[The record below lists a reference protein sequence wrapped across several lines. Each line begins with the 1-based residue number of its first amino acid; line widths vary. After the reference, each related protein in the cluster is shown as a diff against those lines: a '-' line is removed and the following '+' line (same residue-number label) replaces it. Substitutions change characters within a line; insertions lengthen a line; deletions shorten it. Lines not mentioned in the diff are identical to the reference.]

1 MFRALWVEAFIPVPK
16 EPEPF
21 ADLRALTRALGR
33 HGNAVQVTALEETVS
48 TNSLA
53 KTEAHL
59 DTPSLYL
66 ARTQTGGRGRLG
78 RSFHSPADTGL
89 YMTVAYTTRRPLTEA
104 VRVTAAASVAAC
116 SAIEALTGI
125 SPDLKWVNDLYLNG
139 AKVGGILTEAVTRPD
154 GAHRIVVGLGINL
167 TTTRFPEGLRAP
179 ATALFSPDNAKAAT
193 PALTGALAGAITRR
207 LLDLVD
213 PAEGNDFPLGM
224 WGDKCLEDYRRRLLY
239 VGTRVVCTRGD
250 TRFEG
255 TVRGVDKDY
264 SLLVETDGGT
274 VTLSSGEISLR
285 PLDAV

>member
-104 VRVTAAASVAAC
+104 V
-116 SAIEALTGI
+116 
-125 SPDLKWVNDLYLNG
+125 
-139 AKVGGILTEAVTRPD
+139 TRPD

-167 TTTRFPEGLRAP
+167 TTTEFPEGLRAP

-213 PAEGNDFPLGM
+213 PASGDDFPLGM
-224 WGDKCLEDYRRRLLY
+224 WGDKCLEEYRRRLLY
-239 VGTRVVCTRGD
+239 VGTRVICTRGD

-285 PLDAV
+285 PVDMA

>member
-1 MFRALWVEAFIPVPK
+1 MLP
-16 EPEPF
+16 
-21 ADLRALTRALGR
+21 LTPSLLAALGDA
-33 HGNAVQVTALEETVS
+33 AVRVKAEMYGTLDS
-48 TNSLA
+48 TNTLA
-53 KTEAHL
+53 KTRAHEN
-59 DTPSLYL
+59 TPALYV

-78 RSFHSPADTGL
+78 RSFHSPAETGL
-89 YMTVAYTTRRPLTEA
+89 YMTVAYTTDRPLTEA
-104 VRVTAAASVAAC
+104 VRVTAAAAVAAAA
-116 SAIEALTGI
+116 SIEALTSKRPAI
-125 SPDLKWVNDLYLNG
+125 KWVNDLYLNG

-167 TTTRFPEGLRAP
+167 TTTEFPEGLRAP

-193 PALTGALAGAITRR
+193 PAFTGALAGAITRR

-213 PAEGNDFPLGM
+213 PASGDDFPLGM

-250 TRFEG
+250 TCFEG

-285 PLDAV
+285 PVDMA

>member
-1 MFRALWVEAFIPVPK
+1 MFRVLWVDAFIPQPK

-21 ADLRALTRALGR
+21 VDSRALTRALGR
-33 HGNAVQVTALEETVS
+33 HVDAVKVTVLDEIPS

-53 KTEAHL
+53 KADAHP
-59 DTPSLYL
+59 DTPSLYI

-89 YMTVAYTTRRPLTEA
+89 YMTVAYTTKRPLTEA

-125 SPDLKWVNDLYLNG
+125 SPAIKWVNDLYLNG

-154 GAHRIVVGLGINL
+154 GSHRMVVGLGINL
-167 TTTRFPEGLRAP
+167 TTTEFPEDLRAP
-179 ATALFSPDNAKAAT
+179 ATALFPPDKAKTVT
-193 PALTGALAGAITRR
+193 PALMGALAGAITRR
-207 LLDLVD
+207 LLDMVD
-213 PAEGNDFPLGM
+213 PEEGGDFPLGM
-224 WGDKCLEDYRRRLLY
+224 WGDTCLDFYRRRLLY
-239 VGTRVVCTRGD
+239 GGTRVVCTRGD
-250 TRFEG
+250 TCFEG

-285 PLDAV
+285 PADTV